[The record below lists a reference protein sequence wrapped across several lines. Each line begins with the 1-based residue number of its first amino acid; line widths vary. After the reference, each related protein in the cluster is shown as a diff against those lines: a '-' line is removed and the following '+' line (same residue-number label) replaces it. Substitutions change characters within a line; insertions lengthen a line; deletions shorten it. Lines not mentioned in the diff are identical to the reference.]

1 MQSLRLRQG
10 PVQRRLGLM
19 TLEVDAAGK
28 RVAAIA
34 RDRDAAEAE
43 QLLLDLALACQRA
56 RGAGPPPS
64 GRRRARRCS
73 SSARTAGHSGAM
85 IQ

>member
-1 MQSLRLRQG
+1 
-10 PVQRRLGLM
+10 M

-28 RVAAIA
+28 RVAAVA

-56 RGAGPPPS
+56 RG
-64 GRRRARRCS
+64 
-73 SSARTAGHSGAM
+73 
-85 IQ
+85 